1 MKQAF
6 FFLFSKAE
14 QVKLLLI
21 HQIPSSAPNLP
32 TVQLPLFQQNCWR
45 KFLCVEIQAWRRM
58 HSLCSEQLPGG
69 FQVEFKCWLSWK
81 LFQRLIF
88 LWFGVWWYSKCSSVS
103 CGAFLITWN
112 FSDHLIAWNGVMEWC
127 FTSQGWGAALP
138 GSRWKMLQ
146 APSVEHPYLP
156 WCSSFCAS
164 FMEKDD
170 HRFPAQQCGETHGK
184 PGQSC
189 PKPLLQRVPGFPEE
203 QEELRGLEI
212 QQPSHIPFLMFPSS
226 LLPRKHFCFWTL
238 IRCISVILKNLLFV
252 HSAAVSM
259 FFPCF
264 SLIRKE
270 FK

>member
-1 MKQAF
+1 METFPAAHFSVIWGVMIFKM
-6 FFLFSKAE
+6 FLS
-14 QVKLLLI
+14 LLW
-21 HQIPSSAPNLP
+21 S
-32 TVQLPLFQQNCWR
+32 
-45 KFLCVEIQAWRRM
+45 
-58 HSLCSEQLPGG
+58 
-69 FQVEFKCWLSWK
+69 
-81 LFQRLIF
+81 
-88 LWFGVWWYSKCSSVS
+88 
-103 CGAFLITWN
+103 
-112 FSDHLIAWNGVMEWC
+112 FSDHLEFFWSPDRLKWGDGMMFHQPGMRCCSPRIQLL
-127 FTSQGWGAALP
+127 SQDP
-138 GSRWKMLQ
+138 
-146 APSVEHPYLP
+146 APIVEHPYLP
-156 WCSSFCAS
+156 WGSSFCAS

-170 HRFPAQQCGETHGK
+170 HRFPAQQCRETHGK

-212 QQPSHIPFLMFPSS
+212 QPPSHIPFLMFPSS